1 MEKLFKEQKIHKKCI
16 KYAVNKNYIWTNMDL
31 KKRYTVQIKK
41 TIDAVIRKIN
51 ATNLGWVEYT
61 FCHLNMDK

>member
-1 MEKLFKEQKIHKKCI
+1 
-16 KYAVNKNYIWTNMDL
+16 MDL

-51 ATNLGWVEYT
+51 AKNLGWVEYT
-61 FCHLNMDK
+61 FSSFKYG